1 MHDIERAERVTS
13 NVALDI
19 STISQYEVVGLSNR
33 TTPSTANDFHSAPTD
48 EVVDESNVES
58 FVRDYMARRQIEVLF
73 DGTLFLRDRPLQA
86 ITAEDIDAVLAVDPP
101 NTNDLLDEIVLFAR
115 GRGARFKKGDLSAAL
130 RQVLRTER
138 RRRYQIVM
146 RPLLENCSL
155 EAYERA
161 RESWNRLGTLFD
173 MERELAVAILKHFC
187 WCVKQ
192 KQLGRTVL
200 HHCFPIVFS
209 AEQGTGKTVFVKKFI
224 SPLRELA
231 TEAAL
236 FSDLSDRR
244 SGDIFRFPVIFLD
257 DMEEVRTR
265 EGPALK
271 SVLTADKL
279 RRRRMGTS
287 FSDGIRQ
294 SSVPIGTSNRPIH
307 ELVQDSTGHRRFAMM
322 PFRNGAVTKGGDAE
336 VWHVVNSTDYELL
349 WQSVDAFAPSP
360 ILPYLR
366 QLRDH
371 QGASRSRDSVLD
383 WVRELDFESEP
394 VRNLTTKR
402 GLRAQALHALFMVQ
416 TGTEISAKC
425 FADEMHRVSLQ
436 PDTPFADKIKTETGA
451 LYRLKR
457 PQDDGRHCCSPR
469 SHPPTSSLSSL
480 SGPSASSGPSSSLSV
495 DEAIGQP

>member
-1 MHDIERAERVTS
+1 MHEIKRAERVTA
-13 NVALDI
+13 NVVLDI
-19 STISQYEVVGLSNR
+19 STVSQSEVAGLSSEA
-33 TTPSTANDFHSAPTD
+33 TPSTTNDFHSAPTD
-48 EVVDESNVES
+48 EAVDDSNAES

-73 DGTLFLRDRPLQA
+73 DGTLFLRGRPLQA
-86 ITAEDIDAVLAVDPP
+86 ITVEDIDAVLAVDPP
-101 NTNDLLDEIVLFAR
+101 SSSDLLDEIVLFAR

-138 RRRYQIVM
+138 RRRYQTVM
-146 RPLLENCSL
+146 RPLLENCSP

-161 RESWNRLGTLFD
+161 KESWKKLGTLFD
-173 MERELAVAILKHFC
+173 MEGELAVAILKHFC

-192 KQLGRTVL
+192 KQLGRAVA

-209 AEQGTGKTVFVKKFI
+209 PEQGTGKTVFVKKFI

-257 DMEEVRTR
+257 DMEQVQAKEAPV
-265 EGPALK
+265 LK

-287 FSDGIRQ
+287 LSDGVRQ

-307 ELVQDSTGHRRFAMM
+307 ELVQDCTGHRRFAMM

-349 WQSVDAFAPSP
+349 WRSVDAFDQSP
-360 ILPYLR
+360 IIPHLK

-371 QGASRSRDSVLD
+371 QGAARSTDSVLD

-402 GLRAQALHALFMVQ
+402 GLRAQALHTLFMAQ
-416 TGTEISAKC
+416 TRTEISAKR
-425 FADEMHRVSLQ
+425 FADEMQRVALQ

-451 LYRLKR
+451 LYRLKG
-457 PQDDGRHCCSPR
+457 PLGEGRHCCATLARQS
-469 SHPPTSSLSSL
+469 TSGVSSL
-480 SGPSASSGPSSSLSV
+480 SGPSASSGPSSSLSA
-495 DEAIGQP
+495 DEGMG